1 MMAGFGVFICTKTS
15 IQKQVKAAA
24 SAAGLAKRVSPHSF
38 RHSYATHLLQMGYD
52 IRVVQDLMGHADVS
66 TTMIYTHA
74 LQSLA
79 GKVLSPLDI

>member
-1 MMAGFGVFICTKTS
+1 
-15 IQKQVKAAA
+15 
-24 SAAGLAKRVSPHSF
+24 
-38 RHSYATHLLQMGYD
+38 MGYD

-74 LQSLA
+74 LQSLS